1 MKNVV
6 DPEQA
11 GNNVFSD
18 PTAVR
23 QAGKKNETKKV
34 LVLPIPLHG
43 ALMEVAFREGV
54 KLKTLVKESLLE
66 RIRQAEEKKVGE
78 QDPCTTEC
86 IYDARDEPSAPGLEP
101 LLPHPREDPDCG
113 CSGGVSIQAVRGE
126 IPFSCQPGNSTVV
139 ERQCGR
145 IIKSQTTTAT

>member
-6 DPEQA
+6 DPERA
-11 GNNVFSD
+11 GKNVFSD

-54 KLKTLVKESLLE
+54 KLKTLVNESLLE
-66 RIRQAEEKKVGE
+66 RIRQAEEKKGGE
-78 QDPCTTEC
+78 QDPYTTEC
-86 IYDARDEPSAPGLEP
+86 RYIKAVNPNSIVYTSVYMTREMNHQLRALSHYSHIPEKTLIADALAEYLFKQYGEKYPSAVNQGI
-101 LLPHPREDPDCG
+101 
-113 CSGGVSIQAVRGE
+113 VQ
-126 IPFSCQPGNSTVV
+126 
-139 ERQCGR
+139 
-145 IIKSQTTTAT
+145 

>member
-54 KLKTLVKESLLE
+54 KLKTLVKESGRRRRRRLE
-66 RIRQAEEKKVGE
+66 SRIPVRL
-78 QDPCTTEC
+78 
-86 IYDARDEPSAPGLEP
+86 SAGTSRRSIRTASSI
-101 LLPHPREDPDCG
+101 PRY
-113 CSGGVSIQAVRGE
+113 I
-126 IPFSCQPGNSTVV
+126 
-139 ERQCGR
+139 
-145 IIKSQTTTAT
+145 

>member
-78 QDPCTTEC
+78 EDPCTTEC
-86 IYDARDEPSAPGLEP
+86 RYIKAVNTNSIVYTSVYMTREMNHQLRALSHYSHIPEKTLIADALAEYLFKQYGEKYPSAVNQGI
-101 LLPHPREDPDCG
+101 
-113 CSGGVSIQAVRGE
+113 VQ
-126 IPFSCQPGNSTVV
+126 
-139 ERQCGR
+139 
-145 IIKSQTTTAT
+145 

>member
-66 RIRQAEEKKVGE
+66 RIRQAEEKKGGE
-78 QDPCTTEC
+78 QDPYTTEC
-86 IYDARDEPSAPGLEP
+86 RYIKAVNPNSIVYTSVYMTREMNHQLRALSHYSHIPEKTLIADALAEYLFKQYGEKYPSAVNQGI
-101 LLPHPREDPDCG
+101 
-113 CSGGVSIQAVRGE
+113 VQ
-126 IPFSCQPGNSTVV
+126 
-139 ERQCGR
+139 
-145 IIKSQTTTAT
+145 

>member
-6 DPEQA
+6 DPERA
-11 GNNVFSD
+11 GKNVFSD

-66 RIRQAEEKKVGE
+66 RIRQAEEKKGGE
-78 QDPCTTEC
+78 QDPYTTEC
-86 IYDARDEPSAPGLEP
+86 RYIKAVNPNSIVYTSVYMTREMNHQLRALSHYSHIPEKTLIADALAEYLFKQYGEKYPSAVNQGI
-101 LLPHPREDPDCG
+101 
-113 CSGGVSIQAVRGE
+113 VQ
-126 IPFSCQPGNSTVV
+126 
-139 ERQCGR
+139 
-145 IIKSQTTTAT
+145 

>member
-43 ALMEVAFREGV
+43 ALMEVAFLEGV
-54 KLKTLVKESLLE
+54 KLKTLVNESLLE
-66 RIRQAEEKKVGE
+66 RIRQAEEKKGGE
-78 QDPCTTEC
+78 QDPYTTEC
-86 IYDARDEPSAPGLEP
+86 RYIKAVNPNSIVYTSVYMTREMNHQLRALSHYSHIPEKTLIADALAEYLFKQYGEKYPSAVNQGI
-101 LLPHPREDPDCG
+101 
-113 CSGGVSIQAVRGE
+113 VQ
-126 IPFSCQPGNSTVV
+126 
-139 ERQCGR
+139 
-145 IIKSQTTTAT
+145 